1 LVTEEARPP
10 GLESC
15 DGRPRLSAQ
24 VGETPLSLTMSQI
37 AEKTGV
43 EGIA

>member
-10 GLESC
+10 GLESF
-15 DGRPRLSAQ
+15 DGRATVERQ

>member
-1 LVTEEARPP
+1 MA
-10 GLESC
+10 G
-15 DGRPRLSAQ
+15 PRLSAQ

-43 EGIA
+43 EGGRGDCVKPPLRAAQMT

>member
-1 LVTEEARPP
+1 MA
-10 GLESC
+10 G
-15 DGRPRLSAQ
+15 PRLSAQ

-37 AEKTGV
+37 AETGV

>member
-1 LVTEEARPP
+1 MA
-10 GLESC
+10 G
-15 DGRPRLSAQ
+15 PRLSAQ

-43 EGIA
+43 EGIARSLRHA